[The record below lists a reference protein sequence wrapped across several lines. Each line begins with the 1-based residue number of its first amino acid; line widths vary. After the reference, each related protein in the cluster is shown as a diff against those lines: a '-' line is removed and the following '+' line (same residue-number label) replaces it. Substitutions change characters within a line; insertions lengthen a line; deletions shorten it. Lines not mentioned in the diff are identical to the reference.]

1 MAQTAMTVRMD
12 NQQKAQFDKLCE
24 QFGMSANTAINIFVK
39 AVIRSKSIPFSIQ
52 AKNEE
57 EDEVT
62 AKAKAAFQY
71 MCDTARENNIDMSLD
86 AVIDTNIIVS
96 SFITKNPSS
105 ATRRV
110 INSMLSGKIKP
121 LYNEEILDEYFDVL
135 NRSKFHLSEI
145 RIHELLNFFK
155 QYGIDSSRF
164 PYDGEMPDED
174 DRVFYEVCLSKEDSF
189 LVTGNLKH
197 FPKEPQVITAA
208 EMMEILDNEL

>member
-86 AVIDTNIIVS
+86 EI
-96 SFITKNPSS
+96 
-105 ATRRV
+105 
-110 INSMLSGKIKP
+110 
-121 LYNEEILDEYFDVL
+121 NEEIREVRRLRKE
-135 NRSKFHLSEI
+135 
-145 RIHELLNFFK
+145 
-155 QYGIDSSRF
+155 
-164 PYDGEMPDED
+164 
-174 DRVFYEVCLSKEDSF
+174 RVFMRTSGKNENSQLSRGNYFRKF
-189 LVTGNLKH
+189 LRQR
-197 FPKEPQVITAA
+197 FS
-208 EMMEILDNEL
+208 

>member
-86 AVIDTNIIVS
+86 EI
-96 SFITKNPSS
+96 
-105 ATRRV
+105 
-110 INSMLSGKIKP
+110 
-121 LYNEEILDEYFDVL
+121 NEEIREVRRLRKERNGICVYHHYSVPTIL
-135 NRSKFHLSEI
+135 QVVT
-145 RIHELLNFFK
+145 RICFRKKLF
-155 QYGIDSSRF
+155 YYRF
-164 PYDGEMPDED
+164 
-174 DRVFYEVCLSKEDSF
+174 
-189 LVTGNLKH
+189 
-197 FPKEPQVITAA
+197 
-208 EMMEILDNEL
+208 